1 MLDALIAKPTTA
13 FAAREPASDPASG
26 QAGAERH
33 APSPPAP
40 PRLPSPKNPWA
51 PLNVAPG
58 GAAGGASGGSGGSV
72 VGVLAAL
79 IALLG
84 FAPRLGGVLP
94 INVAPLRP
102 PALAFHLKRPG

>member
-1 MLDALIAKPTTA
+1 VLDAIIKKPASA
-13 FAAREPASDPASG
+13 FAPRGSGSDPASS
-26 QAGAERH
+26 QSGAERP

>member
-1 MLDALIAKPTTA
+1 
-13 FAAREPASDPASG
+13 
-26 QAGAERH
+26 
-33 APSPPAP
+33 
-40 PRLPSPKNPWA
+40 
-51 PLNVAPG
+51 
-58 GAAGGASGGSGGSV
+58 V